1 MAVYALGDVEP
12 RIDPTAYIHPDAV
25 LIGNVEV
32 GPESSIWP
40 HAVLRADDNLIRV
53 GARSSVQD
61 NAVLHC
67 TSELPTI
74 VGDDVTLGH
83 LCHLE
88 GCTIEDQGLVG
99 VGSVVLHEAVVGFGS
114 IVGANAVVRNGQVVP
129 PHSMAIGVPASVREG
144 VVSEGTN
151 LVNAQIYVERARQF
165 RQGLRRLD

>member
-1 MAVYALGDVEP
+1 
-12 RIDPTAYIHPDAV
+12 
-25 LIGNVEV
+25 
-32 GPESSIWP
+32 
-40 HAVLRADDNLIRV
+40 
-53 GARSSVQD
+53 
-61 NAVLHC
+61 
-67 TSELPTI
+67 
-74 VGDDVTLGH
+74 
-83 LCHLE
+83 
-88 GCTIEDQGLVG
+88 